1 MVDILALGLGSVDL
15 HIFADPGIQNVAD
28 PGIQNV
34 ADPGNQNVADPGIQ
48 NVANL
53 QDISQDISPRQGVDM
68 SYQRQM
74 SDSSVYST
82 RSAISDQRGAI
93 SDQQTYST

>member
-1 MVDILALGLGSVDL
+1 MVDIIPLGLESVDL

-28 PGIQNV
+28 LQDL
-34 ADPGNQNVADPGIQ
+34 A
-48 NVANL
+48 
-53 QDISQDISPRQGVDM
+53 QDISSRQGVDM

>member
-1 MVDILALGLGSVDL
+1 MVDILPLGLGSVDL
-15 HIFADPGIQNVAD
+15 HIF
-28 PGIQNV
+28 
-34 ADPGNQNVADPGIQ
+34 ADPGIQ

>member
-1 MVDILALGLGSVDL
+1 MVDIIPLGLGSVDL

-28 PGIQNV
+28 LQDL
-34 ADPGNQNVADPGIQ
+34 A
-48 NVANL
+48 
-53 QDISQDISPRQGVDM
+53 QDISSRQGVDM